1 MSESLRPFRLATL
14 MEAVKVAELRYLEA
28 RVGGM
33 NNATT
38 YQSDFV
44 EVMSRDV
51 GGILAEMV
59 VGRKFSRTFLP
70 AINTFHNQADVG
82 EDIEV
87 RSTPHL
93 NGSLILRDND
103 DPGRRYV
110 LVICDPMAGFEVKG
124 WCYGIE
130 AMTDEWHMK
139 GEGRPHW
146 RYKGPL
152 RSFST
157 LTLERPKDAPT
168 NAETASAEYS
178 W

>member
-1 MSESLRPFRLATL
+1 

-33 NNATT
+33 NQATT

-51 GGILAEMV
+51 GGILAELV
-59 VGRKFSRTFLP
+59 IGRRFDRTFLP
-70 AINTFHNQADVG
+70 AVNTFHKQADVG

-103 DPGRRYV
+103 DPARRYV
-110 LVICDPMAGFEVKG
+110 LVICDPMLGFAVRG
-124 WCYGIE
+124 WCYGYE
-130 AMTDEWHMK
+130 ARTDEWAK
-139 GEGRPHW
+139 TGEGRPHW

-152 RSFST
+152 RPWET
-157 LTLERPKDAPT
+157 LTLAPPMPLH
-168 NAETASAEYS
+168 A
-178 W
+178 

>member
-1 MSESLRPFRLATL
+1 MSLRPFRLATI

-33 NNATT
+33 DNATT

-51 GGILAEMV
+51 GGILAELV
-59 VGRKFSRTFLP
+59 VGRKFSSTFLP
-70 AINTFHNQADVG
+70 AINTFHKQADVG

-103 DPGRRYV
+103 DPARRYV
-110 LVICDPMAGFEVKG
+110 LVICDPMQGFAVRG
-124 WCYGIE
+124 WCYGYE
-130 AMTDEWHMK
+130 AMTQEWHK
-139 GEGRPHW
+139 TDEGRPHW

-152 RSFST
+152 RHCDT
-157 LTLERPKDAPT
+157 LTLERPVAAQPECVG
-168 NAETASAEYS
+168 AIL
-178 W
+178 

>member
-1 MSESLRPFRLATL
+1 MNLRPFRLATL

-51 GGILAEMV
+51 GGILAELV
-59 VGRKFSRTFLP
+59 IGRRFDRTFLP
-70 AINTFHNQADVG
+70 AINTFHKQADVG

-110 LVICDPMAGFEVKG
+110 LVICDPMQGFAVRG
-124 WCYGIE
+124 WCYGVE
-130 AMTDEWHMK
+130 AMTDESHK
-139 GEGRPHW
+139 TDEGRPHW
-146 RYKGPL
+146 RYKGRL
-152 RSFST
+152 RAFST
-157 LTLERPKDAPT
+157 LTLARPKDAPT
-168 NAETASAEYS
+168 SAEYV

>member
-1 MSESLRPFRLATL
+1 MNLRPFRLATI

-51 GGILAEMV
+51 GGIFAELV
-59 VGRKFSRTFLP
+59 IGRRFDRTFLP
-70 AINTFHNQADVG
+70 AVNTFHKRADVG

-110 LVICDPMAGFEVKG
+110 LVICDPMLGFAVRG
-124 WCYGIE
+124 WCYGHE
-130 AMTDEWHMK
+130 AMTEEWHETD
-139 GEGRPHW
+139 EGRPHW
-146 RYKGPL
+146 RYKGRL
-152 RSFST
+152 RAWET
-157 LTLERPKDAPT
+157 LTLARPAT
-168 NAETASAEYS
+168 AEPECVR
-178 W
+178 

>member
-1 MSESLRPFRLATL
+1 MNLRPFRLATIL
-14 MEAVKVAELRYLEA
+14 EAVKVAELRYLEA

-51 GGILAEMV
+51 GGILAELV
-59 VGRKFSRTFLP
+59 VGRRFDRTFLP
-70 AINTFHNQADVG
+70 AINMFHKQADVG

-110 LVICDPMAGFEVKG
+110 LVICDPMLGFAVRG
-124 WCYGIE
+124 WVYGYE
-130 AMTDEWHMK
+130 AMTDERAK
-139 GEGRPHW
+139 TDEGRPHW
-146 RYKGPL
+146 RYKGRL
-152 RSFST
+152 RPWET
-157 LTLERPKDAPT
+157 LTLERP
-168 NAETASAEYS
+168 AEAEPECVR
-178 W
+178 

>member
-1 MSESLRPFRLATL
+1 MSLRPFRLTTL
-14 MEAVKVAELRYLEA
+14 LEAVKLAEVRFWESAALGL
-28 RVGGM
+28 

-38 YQSDFV
+38 YQSDAL
-44 EVMSRDV
+44 EVMGRDI
-51 GGILAEMV
+51 GGILAELV
-59 VGRKFSRTFLP
+59 VGRKFDRTYLP
-70 AINTFHNQADVG
+70 AMNTFHKQADVG

-103 DPGRRYV
+103 DPARRYV
-110 LVICDPMAGFEVKG
+110 LVICDPMQGFAVRG
-124 WCYGIE
+124 WCYGYE
-130 AMTDEWHMK
+130 AMTDEWAK
-139 GEGRPHW
+139 TGEGRPHW

-152 RSFST
+152 RPWET

>member
-1 MSESLRPFRLATL
+1 MSLRPFRLTTI
-14 MEAVKVAELRYLEA
+14 MEAIKVAELRYLEA

-51 GGILAEMV
+51 GGILAELV
-59 VGRKFSRTFLP
+59 VGRKFDRSFLP
-70 AINTFHNQADVG
+70 TVNTFHKQADVG

-103 DPGRRYV
+103 DPARRYV
-110 LVICDPMAGFEVKG
+110 LVICDPMLGFAVKG

-130 AMTDEWHMK
+130 AMTPEWHMTS
-139 GEGRPHW
+139 EGRPHW
-146 RYKGPL
+146 RYKGRL
-152 RSFST
+152 RPWNT
-157 LTLERPKDAPT
+157 LTLEPPATLARPLPADP
-168 NAETASAEYS
+168 
-178 W
+178 WCLQ

>member
-1 MSESLRPFRLATL
+1 

-44 EVMSRDV
+44 EVMSRDI
-51 GGILAEMV
+51 GGILAELV
-59 VGRKFSRTFLP
+59 VGRKFDRSFLP
-70 AINTFHNQADVG
+70 AVNTFHKLADVG

-124 WCYGIE
+124 WAWGHE
-130 AMTDEWHMK
+130 AKTDECARTD
-139 GEGRPHW
+139 EGRPHW

-152 RSFST
+152 RPWNT
-157 LTLERPKDAPT
+157 LTLARP
-168 NAETASAEYS
+168 AEAQPEHS

>member
-1 MSESLRPFRLATL
+1 MSETLRPFRLTTI

-51 GGILAEMV
+51 GGILAELV

-93 NGSLILRDND
+93 NGALIVRDND
-103 DPGRRYV
+103 DPARRYV
-110 LVICDPMAGFEVKG
+110 LVVCDPMRGFAVRG
-124 WCYGIE
+124 WCYGYE
-130 AMTDEWHMK
+130 ATKDEWHKK
-139 GEGRPHW
+139 GEGRPAW
-146 RYKGPL
+146 WYRGPL
-152 RSFST
+152 RAWET
-157 LTLERPKDAPT
+157 LTLERPEDAQPKP
-168 NAETASAEYS
+168 EYA

>member
-1 MSESLRPFRLATL
+1 MSLRPFRLATIL
-14 MEAVKVAELRYLEA
+14 EAVKVAELRYLEA

-38 YQSDFV
+38 YHSEYV

-70 AINTFHNQADVG
+70 AVNTFHAQADVG

-103 DPGRRYV
+103 DPARRYV
-110 LVICDPMAGFEVKG
+110 LVICDPMLGFSVRG
-124 WCYGIE
+124 WCYGYE
-130 AMTDEWHMK
+130 ARTDEWAK
-139 GEGRPHW
+139 TDEGRPHW
-146 RYKGPL
+146 RYKGSL
-152 RSFST
+152 RPWET
-157 LTLERPKDAPT
+157 LTLARPAEAQPERV
-168 NAETASAEYS
+168 

>member
-1 MSESLRPFRLATL
+1 MSLRPFRLATIL
-14 MEAVKVAELRYLEA
+14 EAVKVAELRYLEA

-44 EVMSRDV
+44 EVMSRDI
-51 GGILAEMV
+51 GGILAELV
-59 VGRKFSRTFLP
+59 VGRKFDRTYLP
-70 AINTFHNQADVG
+70 AMNTFHKQADVG

-110 LVICDPMAGFEVKG
+110 LVICDPMQGFAVRG
-124 WCYGIE
+124 WCYGYE
-130 AMTDEWHMK
+130 AMTEEWHK
-139 GEGRPHW
+139 NDEGRPHW
-146 RYKGPL
+146 RYRGPL
-152 RSFST
+152 RPWET
-157 LTLERPKDAPT
+157 LTLERPKDAQMQP
-168 NAETASAEYS
+168 EYA
-178 W
+178 

>member
-1 MSESLRPFRLATL
+1 MTFRPFRLTTI

-70 AINTFHNQADVG
+70 AINTFHAQADVG

-87 RSTPHL
+87 RSTPHH
-93 NGSLILRDND
+93 NGALIVRDND
-103 DPGRRYV
+103 DPARRYV
-110 LVICDPMAGFEVKG
+110 LVVVDPMRGFAVRG
-124 WCYGIE
+124 WCYGYE
-130 AMTDEWHMK
+130 ARKDEWHKK
-139 GEGRPHW
+139 GQGREAW
-146 RYKGPL
+146 WYRGPL
-152 RSFST
+152 RAWET
-157 LTLERPKDAPT
+157 LTLERPEDAQLQP
-168 NAETASAEYS
+168 EYA

>member
-1 MSESLRPFRLATL
+1 MNLRPFRLITIL
-14 MEAVKVAELRYLEA
+14 EAVKVAELRYLEA

-38 YQSDFV
+38 YHSEYV

-59 VGRKFSRTFLP
+59 IGRRFDRTFLP
-70 AINTFHNQADVG
+70 AINTFHAKADVG

-110 LVICDPMAGFEVKG
+110 LVICDPMLGFAVRG
-124 WCYGIE
+124 WCYGYE
-130 AMTDEWHMK
+130 ARTDEWAK
-139 GEGRPHW
+139 TDEGRPHW

-152 RSFST
+152 RPWETMT
-157 LTLERPKDAPT
+157 LKRPEDAHMQP
-168 NAETASAEYS
+168 EHR

>member
-1 MSESLRPFRLATL
+1 
-14 MEAVKVAELRYLEA
+14 
-28 RVGGM
+28 
-33 NNATT
+33 
-38 YQSDFV
+38 
-44 EVMSRDV
+44 MSRDV
-51 GGILAEMV
+51 GGILAELV

-110 LVICDPMAGFEVKG
+110 LVVVDPMRGFAVRG
-124 WCYGIE
+124 WIYGYE
-130 AMTDEWHMK
+130 ATKDEWHKK
-139 GEGRPHW
+139 GEGRAAW
-146 RYKGPL
+146 WYRGPL
-152 RSFST
+152 RAWET
-157 LTLERPKDAPT
+157 LTLERPKDAAMQP
-168 NAETASAEYS
+168 EYA

>member
-1 MSESLRPFRLATL
+1 MNLRPFRLATI

-59 VGRKFSRTFLP
+59 IGRRFDRTFLP
-70 AINTFHNQADVG
+70 AINTFHAKADVG

-103 DPGRRYV
+103 DPARRYV
-110 LVICDPMAGFEVKG
+110 LVICDPMLGFAVRG
-124 WCYGIE
+124 WCYGYE
-130 AMTDEWHMK
+130 AKTDEWAK
-139 GEGRPHW
+139 TDEGRPHW
-146 RYKGPL
+146 RYKGRL
-152 RSFST
+152 RPWET
-157 LTLERPKDAPT
+157 LTLARPADAQPQP
-168 NAETASAEYS
+168 EYA